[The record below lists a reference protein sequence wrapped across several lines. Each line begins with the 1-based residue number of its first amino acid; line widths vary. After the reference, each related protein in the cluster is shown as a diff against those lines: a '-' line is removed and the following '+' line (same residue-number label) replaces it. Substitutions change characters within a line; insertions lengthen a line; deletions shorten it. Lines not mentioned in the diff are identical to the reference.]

1 VEISGRAVEPGPT
14 MEESRPMTTGGA
26 GNGPL
31 GLVVS
36 GAAARGPYEAGAVA
50 EVMRV
55 LPPDRPLVLLGT
67 SSGAITVALLA
78 QFADHGTASGEKVA
92 EVWREVHEVY
102 RNPVLTLPRTGAM
115 LAGRALGLPAGRVS
129 SVLDVAPLRA
139 VAEARFDP
147 AATHALVGGPRI
159 RSLGV
164 AATVVPPQGA
174 AARTRLF
181 VAGEQPTGDEMYAT
195 DVVGTR
201 VEIEHLLASAA
212 IPALFPPVRIH
223 TRHVAGWYVDG
234 GVRLN
239 APLQAALR
247 FGVSELLVI
256 SGHSLDPED
265 IPDQG
270 PSPEPDI
277 DLAAAVSVR
286 AVLTDALGDDIEAL
300 RRHNTLIHA
309 LAPHPR
315 PDGGRPRPIPFRVIA
330 PPDGELAGLAAG
342 AYGSRRRGPWDGT
355 WGIERLLAAGGD
367 GAGRNELLSLVFFDP
382 DYAAAQVERG
392 RVEARQVMARDP
404 SVRWPDEQPD
414 DAAT

>member
-1 VEISGRAVEPGPT
+1 V
-14 MEESRPMTTGGA
+14 EESRTVTTGGA

-50 EVMRV
+50 EVMRK

-78 QFADHGTASGEKVA
+78 QYARLGADSGEKVA

-102 RNPVLTLPRTGAM
+102 RNPVLTLPRTGGT
-115 LAGRALGLPAGRVS
+115 LLGRALGWPVGRIS

-181 VAGEQPTGDEMYAT
+181 VAGEQPGGGEMYAT
-195 DVVGTR
+195 DVVTTR
-201 VEIEHLLASAA
+201 VEIEHILASAA
-212 IPALFPPVRIH
+212 IPALFPPVRIE
-223 TRHVAGWYVDG
+223 TEGAAGWYIDG

-247 FGVSELLVI
+247 FDVSELLVI
-256 SGHSLDPED
+256 SGHSLDPAEV
-265 IPDQG
+265 PDQG
-270 PSPEPDI
+270 ATPEPDI

-286 AVLTDALGDDIEAL
+286 AVLTDALGDDIQAL
-300 RRHNTLIHA
+300 RRHNALLST
-309 LAPHPR
+309 LAPHSL
-315 PDGGRPRPIPFRVIA
+315 PDGGPPRPIPFRVVA
-330 PPDGELAGLAAG
+330 PPDGELARLAAD
-342 AYGSRRRGPWDGT
+342 AYRSRRRGPWDGT
-355 WGIERLLAAGGD
+355 WGIERMLAAGGD
-367 GAGRNELLSLVFFDP
+367 GPGRDELLSLVFFDP
-382 DYAAAQVERG
+382 DYASAQIERG
-392 RVEARQVMARDP
+392 RDEARRVMAQQP
-404 SVRWPDEQPD
+404 AEQWSSERRGGG
-414 DAAT
+414 AT

>member
-1 VEISGRAVEPGPT
+1 
-14 MEESRPMTTGGA
+14 MEGSRPMTTGGA
-26 GNGPL
+26 GDGAL

-50 EVMRV
+50 EVMRT
-55 LPPDRPLVLLGT
+55 LPPGRPLVLLGT

-78 QFADHGTASGEKVA
+78 QFAAHGAASGEKVA

-115 LAGRALGLPAGRVS
+115 LAGRALGLPAGRIS

-181 VAGEQPTGDEMYAT
+181 VAGEQPGGDAMHAT
-195 DVVGTR
+195 DVVEAR
-201 VEIEHLLASAA
+201 VEIEHILASAA
-212 IPALFPPVRIH
+212 IPALFPPIRIQ
-223 TRHVAGWYVDG
+223 TPHVAGWYVDG

-239 APLQAALR
+239 APLEAALR

-256 SGHSLDPED
+256 SGHSLDPAQVPE
-265 IPDQG
+265 QG
-270 PSPEPDI
+270 ATPEPDI

-286 AVLTDALGDDIEAL
+286 AVLTDALGDDIQAL
-300 RRHNTLIHA
+300 RRRNGLIRR
-309 LAPHPR
+309 LAPHPV
-315 PDGGRPRPIPFRVIA
+315 PDDEPHRPIRFRVVA
-330 PPDGELAGLAAG
+330 PPDGELARLAAD
-342 AYGSRRRGPWDGT
+342 AYRSRRRGPWDGT

-367 GAGRNELLSLVFFDP
+367 GAGRDELLSLVFFDP
-382 DYAAAQVERG
+382 DYASAQIERG
-392 RVEARQVMARDP
+392 RHEARRVMAREP
-404 SVRWPDEQPD
+404 SEQWPDQQPD
-414 DAAT
+414 DSRAT